1 MNAADIK
8 QDFDDV
14 WDDFAASLDDFYDRA
29 AERALME
36 DGPSLHETF
45 RACYWV
51 PKEGLQRVL
60 RRTEDEQVNV
70 GSATGLFFE
79 QMAASLIERALQKRI
94 PNLIVERNQTDHPE
108 LRDVRN
114 QPDLVIR
121 HAGTDRAVVF
131 EFKAAPK
138 RNDLNGVRGQR
149 QEFNASPVPLQF
161 YLVGGYVAFD
171 KSDLQSYIS
180 EGWATFLKSSDR
192 NQEVIENGPTLDDFV
207 RDAAR
212 YLEG

>member
-14 WDDFAASLDDFYDRA
+14 WEDFAASLDYFYERA

-45 RACYWV
+45 QVCYWV

-60 RRTEDEQVNV
+60 RRKKGEQVNV

-79 QMAASLIERALQKRI
+79 QMAASLIERALRERI
-94 PNLIVERNQTDHPE
+94 PKLKAERNQTEHSE
-108 LRDVRN
+108 LRNVRN

-121 HAGTDRAVVF
+121 GENSDRAVVF

-138 RNDLNGVRGQR
+138 RNDLKGVRGQR
-149 QEFNASPVPLQF
+149 QEFIDSPLPLKF
-161 YLVGGYVAFD
+161 YLVGGYVSCN
-171 KSDLQSYIS
+171 KSDLQSYIG

-212 YLEG
+212 YLEK